1 MIVFDNV
8 TLTRGGA
15 TVLSHVSLRLTERRI
30 GIVGASLATIV
41 AIELN
46 AHYGLIGV
54 GAYLAFNGV
63 LSLLALISIHET
75 KDESLLEDPVA

>member
-1 MIVFDNV
+1 M
-8 TLTRGGA
+8 
-15 TVLSHVSLRLTERRI
+15 
-30 GIVGASLATIV
+30 ATIV

-63 LSLLALISIHET
+63 LSLLALLSIHET

>member
-1 MIVFDNV
+1 M
-8 TLTRGGA
+8 RYSG
-15 TVLSHVSLRLTERRI
+15 SSLAYNLAA
-30 GIVGASLATIV
+30 IVGASLATIV

-46 AHYGLIGV
+46 AYYGLIGV